1 MRGLVNLKQETE
13 YSCGASC
20 VLSILNTL
28 GIFAREA
35 EIRHELR
42 TNPKCGTA
50 IESICD
56 FFKVR
61 GFYSKIAPMT
71 VYDLQESMEMGD
83 FVILLMQYEDGKSY
97 WGTWSEGHYCVL
109 TGVDDSRVWLHDPY
123 RGGEITLT
131 HRRLKELW
139 HDKNYGKVYYNI
151 GVRIGFYEE
160 NL

>member
-1 MRGLVNLKQETE
+1 MRSLVNLKQETE

-20 VLSILNTL
+20 VLSILKTL
-28 GIFAREA
+28 GIKANEA

-50 IESICD
+50 IEAIDD
-56 FFKVR
+56 FFKIR
-61 GFYSKIAPMT
+61 GFYSDIEPLT
-71 VYDLQESMEMGD
+71 IQDLQDALGVGD
-83 FVILLMQYEDGKSY
+83 FVILLMQYDDCKSY

-109 TGVDDSRVWLHDPY
+109 VDIDDSHVWLHDPY
-123 RGGEITLT
+123 RGRKITLT

-151 GVRIGFYEE
+151 GIRIGF
-160 NL
+160 